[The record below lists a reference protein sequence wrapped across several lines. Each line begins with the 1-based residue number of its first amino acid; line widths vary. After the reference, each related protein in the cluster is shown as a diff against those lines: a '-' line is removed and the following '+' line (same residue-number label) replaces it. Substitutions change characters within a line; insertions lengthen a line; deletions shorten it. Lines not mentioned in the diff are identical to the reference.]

1 MACTRGK
8 RVLAGLMALGLLWGS
23 PALPQPALCAAAEE
37 TAPSLEISVTAQP
50 DQPAAGDEIDLT
62 FTVLNRSD
70 ERVEGMTLSH
80 PDGFQAEVDG
90 TVEPNGTLSFHQSH
104 TVTDAEAETGKISY
118 LLTCRTASGRYGYAA
133 VASLTA
139 QSSDAEVEFLRRVS
153 PAATRG
159 GAATLIYQ
167 VSNVG
172 GAAATSLRVTDSLGA
187 FSSEWSR
194 LEPGETKTL
203 VQRVALA
210 AGAVSAPVLEYSQ
223 NGSDETRIVALDA
236 LDVPVADESVT
247 LILTAGRSM
256 FESDTA
262 EVTLR
267 LSNVGNTD
275 YPSLT
280 VYDDVYGG
288 IIADAISLPAGGET
302 VEITHSYPI
311 RENERYCWRVEGVS
325 SAGTAF
331 SRRSN
336 EAEVPKADAGEARLK
351 LTAEP
356 KMAKI
361 SRRGYVP
368 VTLTLTNDGSGLAT
382 KVRLSEETLGELTEL
397 AVVAGGEP
405 TVYTVR
411 VKVSE
416 TTTYRFRAE
425 YLDGNGRR
433 RTASAA
439 EVEIAIGAGG
449 ERPEG
454 EKPSEP
460 LAAPMVQRTKSSDL
474 YLWLLAGACAVLLA
488 LSVGLM
494 VSSRRARRA
503 KKERAAA
510 RRQRVRENLN
520 RPRRREPT
528 SGQEKENHVS
538 GIFRRDL

>member
-1 MACTRGK
+1 M
-8 RVLAGLMALGLLWGS
+8 
-23 PALPQPALCAAAEE
+23 
-37 TAPSLEISVTAQP
+37 
-50 DQPAAGDEIDLT
+50 
-62 FTVLNRSD
+62 
-70 ERVEGMTLSH
+70 
-80 PDGFQAEVDG
+80 FQSR
-90 TVEPNGTLSFHQSH
+90 TH
-104 TVTDAEAETGKISY
+104 TCND
-118 LLTCRTASGRYGYAA
+118 
-133 VASLTA
+133 
-139 QSSDAEVEFLRRVS
+139 
-153 PAATRG
+153 
-159 GAATLIYQ
+159 
-167 VSNVG
+167 
-172 GAAATSLRVTDSLGA
+172 
-187 FSSEWSR
+187 
-194 LEPGETKTL
+194 
-203 VQRVALA
+203 
-210 AGAVSAPVLEYSQ
+210 
-223 NGSDETRIVALDA
+223 
-236 LDVPVADESVT
+236 
-247 LILTAGRSM
+247 
-256 FESDTA
+256 
-262 EVTLR
+262 LR

-336 EAEVPKADAGEARLK
+336 EAEVPKADAGEVRLK

-382 KVRLSEETLGELTEL
+382 KVRLSEETLGGLTEL

-425 YLDGNGRR
+425 YLDENGRR
-433 RTASAA
+433 HTASAA

-454 EKPSEP
+454 EMPSEP

-528 SGQEKENHVS
+528 NGQEK
-538 GIFRRDL
+538 

>member
-23 PALPQPALCAAAEE
+23 PALPRPALCAAAEE

-90 TVEPNGTLSFHQSH
+90 TLEPNGTLSFHQSH

-187 FSSEWSR
+187 FSSEWNR

-223 NGSDETRIVALDA
+223 NGLDETRIVALDA

-280 VYDDVYGG
+280 IYDDVYGG

-528 SGQEKENHVS
+528 SGQEK
-538 GIFRRDL
+538 